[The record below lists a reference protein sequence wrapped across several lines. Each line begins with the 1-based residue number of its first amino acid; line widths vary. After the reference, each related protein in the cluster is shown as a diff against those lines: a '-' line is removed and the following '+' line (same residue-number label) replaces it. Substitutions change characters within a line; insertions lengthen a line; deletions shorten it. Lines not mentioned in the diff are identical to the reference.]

1 MQSGAQSTAPIGPT
15 DSSWQEPYD
24 LVLSLLG
31 CDPTSG
37 SSNSSSSP
45 GANDTDTESKG
56 LSGFACLKAAPAD
69 QLVAA
74 QEAAINASAGA

>member
-31 CDPTSG
+31 CDG
-37 SSNSSSSP
+37 SNSSVGGVNSSDL
-45 GANDTDTESKG
+45 GT
-56 LSGFACLKAAPAD
+56 GFECLKNVPGD
-69 QLVAA
+69 ELVAA
-74 QEAAINASAGA
+74 QEAAVNASNSA